1 MTQLIC
7 LVQRLYLKES
17 QVVKENEVFEVEEPT
32 ASEYVNG
39 GIAKP
44 VPKPDPK
51 PEPKPEPVEYEPPKT
66 EVPEK
71 VIVQSGTKKRNR

>member
-7 LVQRLYLKES
+7 LVQRLYLTGGKI
-17 QVVKENEVFEVEEPT
+17 VKEQEVFEADEPT

-44 VPKPDPK
+44 VPKPERR
-51 PEPKPEPVEYEPPKT
+51 PEPEPVEYETQKT